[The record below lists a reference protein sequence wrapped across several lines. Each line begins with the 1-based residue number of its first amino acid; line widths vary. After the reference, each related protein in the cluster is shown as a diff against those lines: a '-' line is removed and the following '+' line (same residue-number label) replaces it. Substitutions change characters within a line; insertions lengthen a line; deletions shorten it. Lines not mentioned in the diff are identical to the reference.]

1 MEFKEF
7 KKHMDRLKQQ
17 SDNSFALYKAFGCEG
32 PGVLCDDVVD
42 SVIDLLEDAMGDT
55 GEWMSYWIYDLDF
68 GSEYKDGSVVD
79 EEGNTINIRTVED
92 LYNRLTEWGK
102 EE

>member
-32 PGVLCDDVVD
+32 
-42 SVIDLLEDAMGDT
+42 
-55 GEWMSYWIYDLDF
+55 
-68 GSEYKDGSVVD
+68 KDGSVVD

-102 EE
+102 EG